1 ASNQNHVEHVDR
13 QAKCAVYDAAV
24 EVDIRIEFAL
34 HEVVIL
40 QRNFFQLLG
49 NVEDRVL
56 DTELGQYAVGCPLDD
71 LRPGVEVLV
80 YAVSESHQAEG
91 VVLILCLVNPLLDV
105 AAVLSYV
112 LEHHDYLLVGAA
124 VERSPKGVDAGGNGC
139 VYAGP

>member
-1 ASNQNHVEHVDR
+1 
-13 QAKCAVYDAAV
+13 
-24 EVDIRIEFAL
+24 
-34 HEVVIL
+34 
-40 QRNFFQLLG
+40 
-49 NVEDRVL
+49 EDRVL

-124 VERSPKGVDAGGNGC
+124 GERSPKGVDAGGDGC
-139 VYAGP
+139 VDPGPGRADDADGGGGAVLFMVWVRDQQLAARLWRRESHFNARARQGEQHFKEA